1 MADRPARAGGTARL
15 DPVVAKGRR
24 AVAAVLD
31 DLDPGDRVTVA
42 LSGGADSL
50 ALAACLAFLGPKA
63 GWDCRALVIDHG
75 LQAESALVA
84 ARAAAQARDLGL
96 TADVVAVVV
105 DTEGG
110 LEAAARTARYN
121 ALLEAAEADRPGSD
135 RRGAILLGHTLD
147 DQAETVL
154 LGLGRGSGPRSI
166 AGMPVTVGPFRRPF
180 LGLRRSETERICTA
194 AGLDFWSDPHNDDPR
209 FRRSRLR
216 HEVMPLLEDVLGG
229 GVVEALGRTAG
240 QVREDVEFLD
250 QLALT
255 AFEGELRV
263 ADLSALA
270 PALRSR
276 VLRLA
281 ALEAGVVG
289 SDLTAGHLDELDRLV
304 TDWHGQVRVELPGS
318 ISAVRDHEALRFID
332 TPALG

>member
-1 MADRPARAGGTARL
+1 MADRPLRVGSNARL

-24 AVAAVLD
+24 AVAAALG
-31 DLDPGDRVTVA
+31 DLEPGDRVTVA

-50 ALAACLAFLGPKA
+50 ALAVCLAFLGPKA
-63 GWDCRALVIDHG
+63 GWDCRAVVVDHG
-75 LQAESALVA
+75 LQDDSAQVAE
-84 ARAAAQARDLGL
+84 RAAAQARELGL
-96 TADVVAVVV
+96 SAYIVPVVV
-105 DTEGG
+105 DAEGG
-110 LEAAARTARYN
+110 LEAAARTARYH
-121 ALLEAAEADRPGSD
+121 ALLEVAASERTA
-135 RRGAILLGHTLD
+135 AILLGHTLD

-166 AGMPVTVGPFRRPF
+166 AGMPITVGPFRRPF
-180 LGLRRSETERICTA
+180 LGLRRSETERICAA
-194 AGLDFWSDPHNDDPR
+194 AGLEFWSDPHNDDPR

-216 HEVMPLLEDVLGG
+216 HEVMPLLEGVLGG
-229 GVVEALGRTAG
+229 GVIEALGRTAR
-240 QVREDVEFLD
+240 QVRDDVEFLD
-250 QLALT
+250 DLAQT
-255 AFEGELRV
+255 AFQGELRV

-289 SDLTAGHLDELDRLV
+289 SDLTAGHVDELDRLV
-304 TDWHGQVRVELPGS
+304 TDWHGQTRVELPGGV
-318 ISAVRDHEALRFID
+318 SAMREGEALRFIE